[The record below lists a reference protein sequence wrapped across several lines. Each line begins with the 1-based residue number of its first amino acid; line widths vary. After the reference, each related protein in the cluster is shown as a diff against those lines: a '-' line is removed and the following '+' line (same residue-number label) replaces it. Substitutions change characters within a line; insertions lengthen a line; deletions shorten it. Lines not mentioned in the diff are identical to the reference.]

1 MSVTEVFTLI
11 RHLIDY
17 EAPKQ
22 DGHDETTSGRRQLCA
37 VLIVALSYYYRYF
50 MHLEYKAM
58 FIISSQNEHK
68 SFIKNNCACLNYQA
82 ILHSKRGEKIC
93 VNITNNSIYHLSL
106 LHVLFSS
113 DMPKMLRVTFRPI
126 QFLASW
132 SSASSQEKS
141 S

>member
-68 SFIKNNCACLNYQA
+68 SFIKNKCACLNYQA
-82 ILHSKRGEKIC
+82 ILHSKRGEKYALIYPIIVYIIC
-93 VNITNNSIYHLSL
+93 LYYRWC
-106 LHVLFSS
+106 F
-113 DMPKMLRVTFRPI
+113 LRICQRC
-126 QFLASW
+126 
-132 SSASSQEKS
+132 
-141 S
+141 